1 MKIRYNDK
9 MLTPIEPLTENAIA
23 QAIQELTKR
32 VSEAYRRYRDL
43 AYIIETYGN
52 PPNWE
57 REKGFI
63 GLIRIIL
70 GQQVSVA
77 AANSIYNRLQSLII
91 PLSPA
96 NFLKFDDTELQA
108 VGLSRQKIVYTRD
121 LANAIANQEL
131 DLDEL
136 EQADEATLR
145 QELIKIKGI
154 GEWTVDIYLMMSLQ
168 RPDAFPKSD
177 LGVILA
183 YQKLKKLPTR
193 PTPKQLEE
201 IAEKWRP
208 FRAIATRILWH
219 FYLHKGV

>member
-1 MKIRYNDK
+1 
-9 MLTPIEPLTENAIA
+9 MLTPIQPLTEETIA
-23 QAIQELTKR
+23 QAIQELTKCDC
-32 VSEAYRRYRDL
+32 DL
-43 AYIIETYGN
+43 AYIIETYGY

-91 PLSPA
+91 PLSPE
-96 NFLKFDDTELQA
+96 NFLKLDDGQLQA
-108 VGLSRQKIVYTRD
+108 VGLSRQKILYTRN
-121 LANAIANQEL
+121 LANAITSGQL
-131 DLDEL
+131 DLDTL
-136 EQADEATLR
+136 ERADEAILR

-154 GEWTVDIYLMMSLQ
+154 GEWTIDIYLMMSLQ
-168 RPDAFPKSD
+168 RPDAFPKGD

-183 YQKLKKLPTR
+183 YQKLKNLPIR
-193 PTPKQLEE
+193 PTHQEIEK

-208 FRAIATRILWH
+208 FRAVATRILWH
-219 FYLHKGV
+219 YYLMNRE

>member
-1 MKIRYNDK
+1 
-9 MLTPIEPLTENAIA
+9 MLIPIQPLTEVAIA
-23 QAIQELTKR
+23 QAIQELTKCDC
-32 VSEAYRRYRDL
+32 DL
-43 AYIIETYGN
+43 AYVIETYGY

-63 GLIRIIL
+63 GLVRIIL

-91 PLSPA
+91 PLSPE
-96 NFLKFDDTELQA
+96 NFLKFDDTQLQA
-108 VGLSRQKIVYTRD
+108 VGLSRQKISYIRN
-121 LANAIANQEL
+121 LANAITNREL
-131 DLDEL
+131 NLDEL
-136 EQADEATLR
+136 ERKDEVILK

-154 GEWTVDIYLMMSLQ
+154 GEWTIDIYLMMSLQ
-168 RPDAFPKSD
+168 RQDAFPKSD

-183 YQKLKKLPTR
+183 YQKLKNLPAR

-219 FYLHKGV
+219 YYLHKGA

>member
-1 MKIRYNDK
+1 
-9 MLTPIEPLTENAIA
+9 MLTPIQPLTEETIA
-23 QAIQELTKR
+23 QAIQKLTKR
-32 VSEAYRRYRDL
+32 DCDL
-43 AYIIETYGN
+43 AYIIETYGY

-91 PLSPA
+91 PLSPE
-96 NFLKFDDTELQA
+96 NFLKLDDGQLQA
-108 VGLSRQKIVYTRD
+108 VGLSRQKILYTRN
-121 LANAIANQEL
+121 LANAITSRQL
-131 DLDEL
+131 DLDTL
-136 EQADEATLR
+136 ERADEAILR

-154 GEWTVDIYLMMSLQ
+154 GEWTIDIYLMMSLQ
-168 RPDAFPKSD
+168 RPDAFPKGD

-183 YQKLKKLPTR
+183 YQKLKNLPIRSTHR
-193 PTPKQLEE
+193 EIEK

-208 FRAIATRILWH
+208 FRAVATRILWH
-219 FYLHKGV
+219 YYLMNRE